1 MHDWNGQ
8 SNSKWGADL
17 GPPVLITVEQ
27 AATQL
32 GIGRTRTYQLVLAGK
47 IQSVKI
53 GRRRLV
59 VRARLEE
66 FVQLLLSE
74 QVGEC
79 ATS

>member
-1 MHDWNGQ
+1 MGDWNGE
-8 SNSKWGADL
+8 SSSKWGADL

-27 AATQL
+27 AAAQL
-32 GIGRTRTYQLVLAGK
+32 GIGRTRTYQLVLAGR

-53 GRRRLV
+53 RRRRLV